1 MSEKMNNNPS
11 VFPMGEALPAG
22 SFTGG
27 GYLNKMTDRM
37 GPVFNVT
44 FEPGSHNGWHIH
56 HKGGQVLLVTGGR
69 GWYQEWG
76 KEAQELHPGDV
87 VDIPPE
93 IKHWHG
99 AAKDSWFSHLA
110 VLEMVPDAST
120 ENAGDVSEQDYNN
133 LR

>member
-1 MSEKMNNNPS
+1 MNEQMNNNPS
-11 VFPMGEALPAG
+11 VFPMGDRLPED

-27 GYLNKMTDRM
+27 GYLAQLTDKT
-37 GPVFNVT
+37 GPLFNVT

-56 HKGGQVLLVTGGR
+56 HNGGQVLIAAGGR

-87 VDIPPE
+87 VDIPAE
-93 IKHWHG
+93 VKHWHG

-110 VLEMVPDAST
+110 ILVGSDT
-120 ENAGDVSEQDYNN
+120 EEAGAVSEEDYNK
-133 LR
+133 LP

>member
-1 MSEKMNNNPS
+1 MDVNINNPS
-11 VFPMGEALPAG
+11 VFPMGNALPTG

-27 GYLNKMTDRM
+27 GYLKQLTDKR

-93 IKHWHG
+93 VKHWHG
-99 AAKDSWFSHLA
+99 AAKDSCFSHLA
-110 VLEMVPDAST
+110 ILVDAP
-120 ENAGDVSEQDYNN
+120 NASAETIGDVSQEEYNK
-133 LR
+133 LK